1 MIGSLAYGL
10 CALTSLACF
19 ILLLRSYLQNKVKLL
34 LWSGLCFFFLSIQN
48 VILFVDLVLFPTID
62 LVFWRTL
69 SGFIGPSL
77 LLFALIWEKK
87 NA

>member
-1 MIGSLAYGL
+1 MIGSIAYAL

-19 ILLLRSYLQNKVKLL
+19 LLLIRSYFHYKARLL
-34 LWSGLCFFFLSIQN
+34 LWSSLCFFFLSVQN
-48 VILFVDLVLFPTID
+48 AILFVDLVLVPSVD

-69 SGFIGPSL
+69 CGYIGPCL